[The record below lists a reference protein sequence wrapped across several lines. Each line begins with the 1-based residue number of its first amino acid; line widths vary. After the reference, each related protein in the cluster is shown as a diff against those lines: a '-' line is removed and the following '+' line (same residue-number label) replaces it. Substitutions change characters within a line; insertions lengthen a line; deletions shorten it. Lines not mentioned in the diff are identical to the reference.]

1 MTCDLFFS
9 VWSGGCCVPKRS
21 LLYHR
26 DYTFFI
32 IKHRTCHSAL
42 HLLIIHAIM
51 RYFYTIILF
60 LLHTLIIVKALGSMH
75 ILRNQHF
82 PNSWPP
88 SPYKKS
94 IFMHWRKWVTDC
106 DLVLKINKLIHALEK
121 TGHKLWPGLKN
132 QLINSKI
139 SKKKFGDPGHCIR
152 IHIPTKNLE
161 NMHLRAN
168 FDSKKSKLIGQ
179 EGRVNSRQ

>member
-1 MTCDLFFS
+1 MLPGQILHGQMNRHAVPWVAVRFLGVTFGSWFVPCDPVFA
-9 VWSGGCCVPKRS
+9 VRSGLCRVIYS

-26 DYTFFI
+26 GCTFFI

-121 TGHKLWPGLKN
+121 TGHELWPGLKN
-132 QLINSKI
+132 
-139 SKKKFGDPGHCIR
+139 
-152 IHIPTKNLE
+152 
-161 NMHLRAN
+161 
-168 FDSKKSKLIGQ
+168 
-179 EGRVNSRQ
+179 

>member
-1 MTCDLFFS
+1 MIENIWTVTPYPGFPLGSWRSRLVPDLSRVIRFLPCDL
-9 VWSGGCCVPKRS
+9 VAAVRPNRS

-26 DYTFFI
+26 DCTFFI

-121 TGHKLWPGLKN
+121 TGHELWPGLKN
-132 QLINSKI
+132 
-139 SKKKFGDPGHCIR
+139 
-152 IHIPTKNLE
+152 
-161 NMHLRAN
+161 
-168 FDSKKSKLIGQ
+168 
-179 EGRVNSRQ
+179 